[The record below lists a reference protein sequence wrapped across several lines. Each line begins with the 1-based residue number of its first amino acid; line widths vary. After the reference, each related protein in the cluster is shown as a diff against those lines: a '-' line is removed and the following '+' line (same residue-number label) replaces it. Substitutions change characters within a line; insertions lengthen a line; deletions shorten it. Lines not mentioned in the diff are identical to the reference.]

1 MSKDPEWEDG
11 KVATYDNPS
20 TQCRECWCNGSL
32 IASYKM
38 PLLVAQG
45 CWPPPAKLF
54 FFGANI
60 GPWKEGQIVG
70 DAAAIRRGDD

>member
-1 MSKDPEWEDG
+1 MSKDPEWEDR

-20 TQCRECWCNGSL
+20 TQCRECWSNGSL

-45 CWPPPAKLF
+45 YWPPPAKLF

-70 DAAAIRRGDD
+70 DAAAIRRGE